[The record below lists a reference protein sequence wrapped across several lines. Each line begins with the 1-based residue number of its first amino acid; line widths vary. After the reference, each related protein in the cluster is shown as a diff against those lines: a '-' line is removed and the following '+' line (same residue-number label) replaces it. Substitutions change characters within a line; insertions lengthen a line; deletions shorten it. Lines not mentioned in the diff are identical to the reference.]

1 MAAQND
7 ILRYTLLPG
16 ILPRIVALFRNTFA
30 HTAYIIAV
38 IFNNVRLIEDG
49 HPYLQPENFA
59 RFGIRH
65 VIAQAAANLVYSKKN
80 IDQIVIFYTIL
91 AGMVLLVLQ
100 FVLLISALFATQPA
114 FAIGVFTHFTQ
125 LFENPS
131 AISGSLGP
139 DQDVAF
145 IVLDHVFGL
154 GDGTAANN
162 MYNSCVSNLG
172 VDCLDMN
179 GDPSASPNAYP
190 YPFHDALHQL
200 LRFYSLGLL
209 YVGTM
214 VIIYLVT
221 AVVAETAQTGV
232 PFGQRFNKAWA
243 PVRLIIFFAFLIPIN
258 NGGVNE
264 GLNGAQMITFKV
276 VQWGSNLATNAWAY
290 FNTGGGAGG
299 NPYVAMLDD
308 QYEVIG
314 APQIPEVT
322 DLIKNIFLARACQA
336 SYHRKFGDEVAVD
349 AYVVRSP
356 PPQNLGVAA
365 GAAPT
370 PDSRE
375 LTGINYADA
384 VDFVYQGNIEIV
396 FGQDGIP
403 DGAGDFER
411 EFALAKGN
419 VLPLCGAIT
428 LQIQGLAEPAS
439 NEIFEAYYEASA
451 EGFRKTQ
458 VSGIEATAGEE
469 LTEVEL
475 VLRLRQANEHEI
487 EEPWAAAQRL
497 GVLHTAP
504 DRLLLGRHLKNLGI
518 PPGRHMGELLAEV
531 YEAQLEGAVTTL
543 EEAMDRAQ
551 QLWSRASSDP
561 S

>member
-439 NEIFEAYYEASA
+439 NEIFEAYYDFIIHIWTDGEASQ
-451 EGFRKTQ
+451 F
-458 VSGIEATAGEE
+458 
-469 LTEVEL
+469 VERADCIAAR
-475 VLRLRQANEHEI
+475 RLPQNHD
-487 EEPWAAAQRL
+487 PNC
-497 GVLHTAP
+497 TP
-504 DRLLLGRHLKNLGI
+504 DIADNG
-518 PPGRHMGELLAEV
+518 
-531 YEAQLEGAVTTL
+531 T
-543 EEAMDRAQ
+543 
-551 QLWSRASSDP
+551 
-561 S
+561 